1 MTEFVEYNDYTNIR
15 NKFSRFYETFIDK
28 SRNANDIIPFLKNSF
43 EHVDPRD
50 KKNSNDLN
58 LLTINNFSRLQAEA
72 LMCKIY
78 NTEVLKSNYA
88 TNQTDSQKT
97 GPINSNSRT
106 IGLINFTMG
115 NDEIVDGTPKS
126 QFTNFSTDANNYVIR
141 KSQSKIDLLFS
152 TLVIIEIF
160 IDILEAYKSFID
172 LDTNNNKYTIEH
184 ILIVGKNS
192 RPGPYNNENHGF
204 YLKKKTG
211 QASMQNYEYPTK
223 STLFLSIKSFNHI
236 KDANKKIFIQNI
248 VLATSQPVI
257 DDTASIFN
265 ADKETILRT
274 FTINAVEIKVT
285 DGVGTRYNG
294 EVVSSGEITKL
305 STANLNTKYDTHDE
319 LLGEILK
326 HFLNYIYKINKNDR
340 NIQINAL
347 LNYYKI
353 MKCYLLK
360 SVTVGN
366 LLFNTLYN
374 NSQGITTD
382 TDPFMI
388 SQKTTSN
395 GSVAIDP
402 IIIDNSTK
410 DNIIIPDT
418 ITSPTKDNN
427 YWMLITQK
435 NKTINDKIEE
445 LKTEINL
452 SITNNDVTKISEQ
465 KPILFQ
471 GFLANKVDDET
482 IKISFIDTTTGTGS
496 TLLSTFNSKSA
507 NDFLG
512 DLAKYNPINSFEK
525 IYYDSN
531 NTLISNLSNEEK
543 YLNEILQKSS
553 ERMNSDIVK
562 QYQLEINRRLYK
574 IVNVTTSVESS
585 NGKSYNKISHIDIK
599 ARFDYKN
606 NVENDIDFFKLERNT
621 YQIFENTI
629 PEIAVDI
636 HAIVDIDGKIK
647 VESSLDGKSIILYN
661 FTNNIHPNAENNVIM
676 NKSVDHT
683 DKKANN
689 IRDLRE
695 VNNKIILNEMKIN
708 NSGRLYEIQDNKYN
722 ILNNQLIVYYVI
734 VAIIIAIIVII
745 NISNME
751 KSLIKT
757 VTTGCFS
764 VIVFLF
770 ISYYMVNILY
780 VEGFSNVEHFNITAQ
795 AFTYLNGKDEFE
807 SVSRKVSDIQST
819 MTSLEY
825 DISRLFDVL
834 TVSIPQ
840 TNFTDTNNML
850 NNILEG
856 EKNDKIFVNDNLK
869 HSRVNAYNHI
879 DIKKYEI
886 MNIQVLI
893 KAFLYTSFVIFG
905 LYTLQL
911 YIDIKYLDI
920 LIFISAILLII
931 IFTYYIVYSNVIVRT
946 ISRNKYWGKEYEG
959 SYK

>member
-1 MTEFVEYNDYTNIR
+1 MTDFVEYNDYANIR

-28 SRNANDIIPFLKNSF
+28 SQNANNIIPFLKNSF
-43 EHVDPRD
+43 EHVDPSD
-50 KKNSNDLN
+50 KKNSNNYN

-72 LMCKIY
+72 LRCKIY
-78 NTEVLKSNYA
+78 NTEVLKSKYTAKVPPGN
-88 TNQTDSQKT
+88 SS
-97 GPINSNSRT
+97 GPKNSNSRT
-106 IGLINFTMG
+106 IGLINFTLG
-115 NDEIVDGTPKS
+115 NDDIVGGSTTKS
-126 QFTNFSTDANNYVIR
+126 QFTNLSTEANKYVIR
-141 KSQSKIDLLFS
+141 KSDSKISLLFS

-172 LDTNNNKYTIEH
+172 LDTNNNKNNIEH
-184 ILIVGKNS
+184 ILIVDKKS
-192 RPGPYNNENHGF
+192 RPEPYNNKNHGF

-211 QASMQNYEYPTK
+211 QVSNSNYEYPTK
-223 STLFLSIKSFNHI
+223 STLFLSIKSFFHI
-236 KDANKKIFIQNI
+236 KDGNKKIYNKNI
-248 VLATSQPVI
+248 VRAATQTVT

-265 ADKETILRT
+265 ADKETILKT
-274 FTINAVEIKVT
+274 FTINAVEIKVENGT
-285 DGVGTRYNG
+285 DTQYNG
-294 EVVSSGEITKL
+294 VESSGEIT
-305 STANLNTKYDTHDE
+305 NLTTTNLITNHNTHNE

-326 HFLNYIYKINKNDR
+326 HFLNYIYKIKNNDR

-374 NSQGITTD
+374 NSQGTTTED
-382 TDPFMI
+382 TSIMM
-388 SQKTTSN
+388 SETTATQN
-395 GSVAIDP
+395 GSVAINP
-402 IIIDNSTK
+402 IIIENSSITS
-410 DNIIIPDT
+410 IIIQNT
-418 ITSPTKDNN
+418 TTSPTKDNN
-427 YWMLITQK
+427 YWTSITDK
-435 NKTINDKIEE
+435 NKTINDKIEK
-445 LKTEINL
+445 LIAEINL
-452 SITNNDVTKISEQ
+452 SITNNDVPKISEQ
-465 KPILFQ
+465 KPILFR
-471 GFLANKVDDET
+471 GFLAKKET
-482 IKISFIDTTTGTGS
+482 EDTIRISFIGTTTGPGS
-496 TLLSTFNSKSA
+496 DLITAFNSKTT
-507 NDFLG
+507 NDFPQYLTTIY
-512 DLAKYNPINSFEK
+512 KPSSSFETT
-525 IYYDSN
+525 YYDN
-531 NTLISNLSNEEK
+531 SNLSNEEK
-543 YLNEILQKSS
+543 YLDKILQKSP
-553 ERMNSDIVK
+553 ERMKLDIIN

-574 IVNVTTSVESS
+574 IVNVTTEAVNS
-585 NGKSYNKISHIDIK
+585 NGKSYNKIQSIDIK

-606 NVENDIDFFKLERNT
+606 NVKNDIDFFKLERNT
-621 YQIFENTI
+621 YQILNAADNTAI
-629 PEIAVDI
+629 TDI
-636 HAIVDIDGKIK
+636 LAIVDIDGKIK
-647 VESSLDGKSIILYN
+647 VDSSLEGKSIILYN
-661 FTNNIHPNAENNVIM
+661 FTNIHPNAENNVIM

-780 VEGFSNVEHFNITAQ
+780 VEGFSNIEHFNITAQ

-807 SVSRKVSDIQST
+807 SVSKKVREIQST
-819 MTSLEY
+819 MSSLEF

-840 TNFTDTNNML
+840 TNFTNTNNML

>member
-1 MTEFVEYNDYTNIR
+1 MTDFVEYNDYTNIKK
-15 NKFSRFYETFIDK
+15 KFSRFYETFIDK
-28 SRNANDIIPFLKNSF
+28 SRDANDIIPFLKNSF
-43 EHVDPRD
+43 EHVDPSD
-50 KKNSNDLN
+50 KKNTNNFN

-72 LMCKIY
+72 LRCKIY
-78 NTEVLKSNYA
+78 NTEVLTSNY
-88 TNQTDSQKT
+88 TINQTDNQKT
-97 GPINSNSRT
+97 GPVNSNSRT
-106 IGLINFTMG
+106 IGLINFTMD
-115 NDEIVDGTPKS
+115 NEDIVGGSTPKS
-126 QFTNFSTDANNYVIR
+126 QFTNVSTDANNYVIR

-172 LDTNNNKYTIEH
+172 LDTNNNNNTIEH

-192 RPGPYNNENHGF
+192 RPGPYNNKNHGF

-211 QASMQNYEYPTK
+211 HSSISNYEYPNK
-223 STLFLSIKSFNHI
+223 SSLFLSIKSFEHI
-236 KDANKKIFIQNI
+236 KGTNKKKYTKDI
-248 VLATSQPVI
+248 VIATSQNVAS
-257 DDTASIFN
+257 DTPSIFN
-265 ADKETILRT
+265 ADKETILT
-274 FTINAVEIKVT
+274 EFVINAVEIKVVNGT
-285 DGVGTRYNG
+285 DTHYNG
-294 EVVSSGEITKL
+294 VESSGEIT
-305 STANLNTKYDTHDE
+305 NLTGTTLNAKHDTHDI

-326 HFLNYIYKINKNDR
+326 HFINYIYKIKNNDR

-374 NSQGITTD
+374 NSQG
-382 TDPFMI
+382 
-388 SQKTTSN
+388 TTSDTSSIMLSQINNEN
-395 GSVAIDP
+395 GSVAINP
-402 IIIDNSTK
+402 IIIDASTIE
-410 DNIIIPDT
+410 NIIIDDT
-418 ITSPTKDNN
+418 ISSPTKDNN
-427 YWMLITQK
+427 YWTLIIDK

-445 LKTEINL
+445 LKNEINL
-452 SITNNDVTKISEQ
+452 SITNNDVPKISEQ

-471 GFLANKVDDET
+471 GFLAKKIDEKT
-482 IKISFIDTTTGTGS
+482 IEISFIRTDAGDGAD
-496 TLLSTFNSKSA
+496 LLSNFNSRSLD
-507 NDFLG
+507 DFPEYLN
-512 DLAKYNPINSFEK
+512 KYNPSNSFEK
-525 IYYDSN
+525 KYYDSN
-531 NTLISNLSNEEK
+531 NTLINDLSNEEK
-543 YLNEILQKSS
+543 YLNEILLKSS
-553 ERMNSDIVK
+553 ERMKSDIK
-562 QYQLEINRRLYK
+562 NQYQLEINRRLYK
-574 IVNVTTSVESS
+574 IVDITTEVVAS
-585 NGKSYNKISHIDIK
+585 NGISYNKIVSINIK
-599 ARFDYKN
+599 ARFDYVTN
-606 NVENDIDFFKLERNT
+606 IDSDIDFFKLERNT
-621 YQIFENTI
+621 YQILNT
-629 PEIAVDI
+629 VDNRLVSDI
-636 HAIVDIDGKIK
+636 NLIVNTDGKIISK
-647 VESSLDGKSIILYN
+647 SSLIDKSIILYN
-661 FTNNIHPNAENNVIM
+661 FTNIHPNAENNVIM

-745 NISNME
+745 NISNMD

-780 VEGFSNVEHFNITAQ
+780 VEGFSNIEHFNITAQ

-807 SVSRKVSDIQST
+807 SVSKKVREIQST
-819 MTSLEY
+819 MTSLEF

-840 TNFTDTNNML
+840 TTFTDTNNML

-856 EKNDKIFVNDNLK
+856 EKNDKVYVNDNLK

-886 MNIQVLI
+886 MNIQILI

-920 LIFISAILLII
+920 LIFITAILLII

-946 ISRNKYWGKEYEG
+946 ISRNKYWGKEYES